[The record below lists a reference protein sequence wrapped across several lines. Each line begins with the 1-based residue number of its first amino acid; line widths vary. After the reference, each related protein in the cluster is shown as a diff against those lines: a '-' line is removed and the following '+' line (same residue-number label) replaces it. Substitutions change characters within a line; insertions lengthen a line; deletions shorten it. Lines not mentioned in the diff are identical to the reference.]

1 MEFLKKYAWI
11 YLLVLAAS
19 IVLPVAASE
28 TVTLVSG
35 ILDEP
40 DPVPLTLVI
49 DPGHGGEDGGAVS
62 CTGELESRINLSIS
76 LRLNDLLRLLGY
88 RTKMTRSED
97 ISIYGKDAVTV
108 SEKKVSD
115 LKNRVR
121 IVNGTDHAILLSIH
135 QNLFEEAQYHGAQ
148 VFYAPT
154 SGSIQF
160 AEAVQMA
167 LRTGLE
173 PSNHR
178 QTKQAQN
185 VYLMN
190 KIRCPGILVECG
202 FLSNPTEEALL
213 RSEDYQKK
221 LTCAIV
227 SGLNT
232 YLVEADGAS

>member
-19 IVLPVAASE
+19 IFLSVAASE
-28 TVTLVSG
+28 TVTLVSC
-35 ILDEP
+35 ILEEP
-40 DPVPLTLVI
+40 APVPLTVVI

-88 RTKMTRSED
+88 RTKLTRSED
-97 ISIYGKDAVTV
+97 VSIYGKDAVTV

-115 LKNRVR
+115 LRNRVR
-121 IVNGTDHAILLSIH
+121 IVNETEHALLLSVH

-148 VFYAPT
+148 VFYAQT
-154 SGSIQF
+154 SGSIQL
-160 AEAVQMA
+160 AEAVQTA

-178 QTKQAQN
+178 QTKQAQS

-221 LTCAIV
+221 LTCAIA
-227 SGLNT
+227 SGLGT
-232 YLVEADGAS
+232 YLAEEDGAS